1 MTDLKLQITQK
12 SYTKLKFFDMLNPL
26 KKTYSASD
34 KQLFRFLQKNL
45 LFERLEDSE
54 LAEFVPFLHLRTYKR
69 DEAIFFRKDP
79 SQAIYIVKSGEVAL
93 NLDIEDKFE
102 ELTRVGVSQSFG
114 DNALLDATY
123 RIYNAVC
130 TTETSEIFVLATT
143 NILEIFE
150 NNVNIR
156 AKMMTAMAENY
167 EKQNVNLFR
176 AYQESFG
183 FFDLGRAFMKN

>member
-1 MTDLKLQITQK
+1 
-12 SYTKLKFFDMLNPL
+12 MLNPL

-34 KQLFRFLQKNL
+34 KQLFRFLQKNS

-54 LAEFVPFLHLRTYKR
+54 LAEFVPFLHLRAYKR

-79 SQAIYIVKSGEVAL
+79 SQALYLIKSGEVSL
-93 NLDIEDKFE
+93 NIDIEDKFE
-102 ELTRVGVSQSFG
+102 ELTRVGVAQSFG
-114 DNALLDATY
+114 DNALLVNTR

-130 TTETSEIFVLATT
+130 TSEVSEIYVLATT

-150 NNVNIR
+150 NNIMIR

-183 FFDLGRAFMKN
+183 FFDLGRAFIKS

>member
-1 MTDLKLQITQK
+1 
-12 SYTKLKFFDMLNPL
+12 MLNPL

-45 LFERLEDSE
+45 LFERLEDNE
-54 LAEFVPFLHLRTYKR
+54 LAEFVPFLHLRSYKKN
-69 DEAIFFRKDP
+69 EAIFFRKDP
-79 SQAIYIVKSGEVAL
+79 SQAIYIIKSGEVAL

-102 ELTRVGVSQSFG
+102 ELTRIGVAQSFG
-114 DNALLDATY
+114 DNALLESTY

-130 TTETSEIFVLATT
+130 TTETSEIYVLATT
-143 NILEIFE
+143 NVLEIFE
-150 NNVNIR
+150 NNVNIK

-183 FFDLGRAFMKN
+183 FFDLGRAFMKL